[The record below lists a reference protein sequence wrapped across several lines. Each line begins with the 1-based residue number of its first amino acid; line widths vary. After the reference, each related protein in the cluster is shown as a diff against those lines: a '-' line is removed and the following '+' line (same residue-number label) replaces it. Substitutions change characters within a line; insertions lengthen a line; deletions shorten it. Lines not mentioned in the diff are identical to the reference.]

1 MVAFKSL
8 LVLLTLS
15 AEAFAGPAKP
25 DAPTCTTFLGSKT
38 VKNVPTAITTT
49 IKNIIIT
56 KKVIRK
62 VNVVVVPRPKAT
74 TVRTTETEIITRT
87 DNGVVATETLT
98 CKYLECRA
106 STALAELTY
115 TTTADKSTTTNFR
128 TSWVTSQYTSYTTT
142 TKSFTFTVTTTPLGY
157 TAILDDASYRAK
169 RDLLLEREP
178 EDEVTPVVP
187 KLFPGGDLPQSVRCV
202 KDVPKYTTKTV
213 TTTVQGPRRTL
224 KAATKTNTLTFFTS
238 PVSTVYPQAT
248 STTTITEYHEI
259 VTTDVEVTSTSSITE
274 TGKNLHRHS
283 IPAYTNTTST
293 VTVESW
299 IPQATVY
306 DICNSRNMMRT
317 ANAGGSVITY
327 RDSDGV
333 NFGALGKGFTEVS
346 CCSRC
351 AADPYCRGT
360 AYSGGTDTSCYV
372 FISRDVSLCSTSRN
386 LLARYVTYPFADSS
400 VYSNGPCG
408 YWENGGDFS
417 GSG

>member
-1 MVAFKSL
+1 MVALKSL

-25 DAPTCTTFLGSKT
+25 DASTCTTFLGSKT
-38 VKNVPTAITTT
+38 VKNVPTTTATT

-62 VNVVVVPRPKAT
+62 VNVVVVPRPKTT

-87 DNGVVATETLT
+87 DNGEIATETET
-98 CKYLECRA
+98 
-106 STALAELTY
+106 S
-115 TTTADKSTTTNFR
+115 DKSTTTNFR

-142 TKSFTFTVTTTPLGY
+142 TKSFTSTVTTTPLGY

-178 EDEVTPVVP
+178 EEDATPVVP
-187 KLFPGGDLPQSVRCV
+187 NLFPDGNLPQSVRCV

-224 KAATKTNTLTFFTS
+224 KAVTKTNTLTYYTS
-238 PVSTVYPQAT
+238 PVTTVYPEAT
-248 STTTITEYHEI
+248 STTTVTEYHEI

-274 TGKNLHRHS
+274 
-283 IPAYTNTTST
+283 T

-306 DICNSRNMMRT
+306 DICNSRNMMRS
-317 ANAGGSVITY
+317 ANGGGSVITY
-327 RDSDGV
+327 RDASGV
-333 NFGALGKGFTEVS
+333 SLAQLGTGFNEVS
-346 CCSRC
+346 CCNAC
-351 AADPYCRGT
+351 AADTSCRGT
-360 AYSGGTDTSCYV
+360 LYRGSNTACYAY
-372 FISRDVSLCSTSRN
+372 ISRDRSQCTTARN
-386 LLARYVTYPFADSS
+386 LLARYVTDEFSDTS

-408 YWENGGDFS
+408 YWENGGVFS
-417 GSG
+417 L